1 MPTKKKTTKKYDLS
15 RAAIVERINDIIA
28 DLGDIDTYATSPSD
42 VQDVVNDIVESLEQL
57 QTEVT
62 DEAW

>member
-1 MPTKKKTTKKYDLS
+1 MTKSKKITKKYDLS
-15 RAAIVERINDIIA
+15 RSAIVERISDIISSLS
-28 DLGDIDTYATSPSD
+28 DLDTYATSPSD
-42 VQDVVNDIVESLEQL
+42 VQDEISDVVESLEQL